1 MIGFNRSFIFNCT
14 EPHFYNK
21 KLEMVK
27 IKNHPINDQIERIS
41 KAEYYK
47 NIFIDYDINNKTF
60 DCKIGDN
67 YTGNN
72 DNVWFFTHDE
82 SKILIDLENE
92 NMFSTNNMI
101 SFSAKNM
108 KNSLVMED
116 SIKAFIL
123 NSMYKL
129 RRHPFF
135 IKQSLAISVVDL
147 NMHLKDKYKG
157 FSAEVKEHLM
167 KLENAIFANI
177 TGNFTIPKNRLKN
190 FEDFSGTKFSINIDT
205 SISPLE
211 KQKLKEYYFGDQLN
225 YIVFDCQNPSVILYN
240 KTKINGLFKEAVV
253 LNSNQLKVQNY
264 ECINDVWQSKGNF
277 LLYDKERLTF
287 DELQMEKLALT
298 NNFN

>member
-1 MIGFNRSFIFNCT
+1 
-14 EPHFYNK
+14 
-21 KLEMVK
+21 
-27 IKNHPINDQIERIS
+27 
-41 KAEYYK
+41 
-47 NIFIDYDINNKTF
+47 
-60 DCKIGDN
+60 
-67 YTGNN
+67 
-72 DNVWFFTHDE
+72 
-82 SKILIDLENE
+82 
-92 NMFSTNNMI
+92 
-101 SFSAKNM
+101 
-108 KNSLVMED
+108 
-116 SIKAFIL
+116 
-123 NSMYKL
+123 
-129 RRHPFF
+129 
-135 IKQSLAISVVDL
+135 
-147 NMHLKDKYKG
+147 MHLKDKYKG

-287 DELQMEKLALT
+287 DELQMEKLALIFARNMCGQFLRFLHHPAHVGDKEIDKNGKKYQNGCNKKLLESKLKGFLKESMKDTKT